1 MGVFHKLLGY
11 GGAPLDDRAVFQIG
25 YEFEPQIAKKLGLSG
40 LRLNAYMND
49 IFRLSSIKEE
59 RGTAY
64 PFARNVS
71 FALSF
76 TL

>member
-1 MGVFHKLLGY
+1 MSSRFIQRENTLTLES
-11 GGAPLDDRAVFQIG
+11 FQIG
-25 YEFEPQIAKKLGLSG
+25 YEFEPQVAKKLGLSG